1 MFGEPEHAGGAMLL
15 DPLAVKR
22 RGLVPRAAPP
32 WVTLVVCCVGQFM
45 VILDVT
51 IVNVAL
57 PQMRHDL
64 GLSVSG
70 QEWVVNAYTLA
81 FAGFLMLGGRA
92 ADLWGRRRLF
102 LIGITVF
109 TAASHLGGLAVG
121 GPWLITARAVQGQ
134 LSSTGCGADPPG
146 LRGAGRRS
154 GARPCRWARG

>member
-1 MFGEPEHAGGAMLL
+1 MMAL
-15 DPLAVKR
+15 
-22 RGLVPRAAPP
+22 RALRSAPP

-64 GLSVSG
+64 GLSVNA

-92 ADLWGRRRLF
+92 ADLWGRRRIF
-102 LIGITVF
+102 LIGIAVF
-109 TAASHLGGLAVG
+109 TFPAS
-121 GPWLITARAVQGQ
+121 RAGSRPTGSG
-134 LSSTGCGADPPG
+134 SSRPAPSRGSAPRCSRRPPS
-146 LRGAGRRS
+146 R
-154 GARPCRWARG
+154 C